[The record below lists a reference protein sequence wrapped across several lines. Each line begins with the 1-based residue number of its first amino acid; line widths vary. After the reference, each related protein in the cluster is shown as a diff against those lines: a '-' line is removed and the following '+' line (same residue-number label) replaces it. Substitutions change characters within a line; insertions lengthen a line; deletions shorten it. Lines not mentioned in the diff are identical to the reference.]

1 VILIEAPSLT
11 YYFQRGISAEF
22 NFTRKGGLMR
32 FYTAGHYYC
41 GVDLHTRSL
50 YICNLDQDGEVL
62 VHQKLLADPDAF
74 LSLNSSLSL

>member
-1 VILIEAPSLT
+1 
-11 YYFQRGISAEF
+11 
-22 NFTRKGGLMR
+22 MR